1 MARELL
7 TRYVWIVDTLTRY
20 GRLSKKEIDERWAR
34 SHLSN
39 GETEIPRRTF
49 YNYRQAIE
57 ELFSLTIK
65 CDEHTYE
72 YYIDGDGEG
81 ADPRH
86 SRMTE
91 WLLNSSS
98 TSSVVSGARDI
109 SNRVMLE
116 NVPSAREF
124 LSPIMEAIRENHPVT
139 FDYHPYTRVNPS
151 HGVEIEPYFIRIYRQ
166 LWYVTGRN
174 TADGKVKT
182 YSLDR
187 MKNLTIGTETFSL
200 PPDADPE
207 LYFSDAVGIMV
218 TKGEPREVRLR
229 ATARQAKYLR
239 ALPLHP
245 SQREEVGDKHSVFTY
260 RLLLTS
266 ELVSEIISRGPE
278 ITVVSPPELKAMV
291 REQLSAALRNYEQ
304 RTGPEHA

>member
-34 SHLSN
+34 SHLSD
-39 GETEIPRRTF
+39 GESGIPRRTF

-57 ELFSLTIK
+57 EIFSLSIK
-65 CDEHTYE
+65 CDERTYE
-72 YYIDGDGEG
+72 YYIEGEGDG

-139 FDYHPYTRVNPS
+139 FDYHPHTRALPTQ
-151 HGVEIEPYFIRIYRQ
+151 GVEVEPYFIRIYRQ
-166 LWYVTGRN
+166 LWYLTGRN

-187 MKNLTIGTETFSL
+187 MKSLTIGTATFQP

-207 LYFSDAVGIMV
+207 LYFNDSVGIMV
-218 TKGEPREVRLR
+218 TKGEPRAVRLM

-239 ALPLHP
+239 ALPIHH

-278 ITVVSPPELKAMV
+278 ITVLGPPELKAMV
-291 REQLSAALRNYEQ
+291 REQLAAALRNYD
-304 RTGPEHA
+304 

>member
-39 GETEIPRRTF
+39 GEAEIPRRTF

-57 ELFSLTIK
+57 ELFSLSIK

-72 YYIDGDGEG
+72 YYIDNEGEG

-139 FDYHPYTRVNPS
+139 FDYHPYTRVNPTQ
-151 HGVEIEPYFIRIYRQ
+151 GVEIEPYFIRIYRQ

-187 MKNLTIGTETFSL
+187 MKNLTIGTDSFQV
-200 PPDADPE
+200 PADADPE
-207 LYFSDAVGIMV
+207 LYFKDAIGIMV

-239 ALPLHP
+239 ALPIHP
-245 SQREEVGDKHSVFTY
+245 SQSEEVGDKHSVFTY

-266 ELVSEIISRGPE
+266 ELVAEIISRGPE
-278 ITVVSPPELKAMV
+278 ITVISPPELKAMV
-291 REQLSAALRNYEQ
+291 REQLSEALRNYD
-304 RTGPEHA
+304 